1 MRAAAPAR
9 LLDLTRLLSRLGQGP
24 LTGVD
29 RVEAAWLDHLL
40 DAPQPCFGLLRTRL
54 GFLLLDRKGMQ
65 ALRDRLEGL
74 PLGPADLAGRLF
86 RRSQP
91 WRAKAEA
98 DMRRLACDRCLAPLL
113 SPLLR
118 RHLPAG
124 SCYLNLGHANLS
136 EFALRRIRAAG
147 LRVVVLVHDV
157 IPLEHPEF
165 TRPGIPAVF
174 RRKMAAVSAGADL
187 VIHSTEDARRRT
199 EAQLARLGRT
209 PPGITAPL
217 GVPMPR
223 PDPATPLPAL
233 RYFVAV
239 GTIEPRKNHALLL
252 DVWDRLEESLPAG
265 EVPQLLLLG
274 RRGWNNDEVFQRLDA
289 RARSGSAV
297 REHPDLPDGAVAA
310 LLAGAEALLFPSFA
324 EGYGLPPLEAMAL
337 GVPVL
342 CSNLPVFAE
351 TLGDYP
357 VYLDPNDRY
366 LWIRV
371 IAGRSPAGGRPPAR
385 GLPDWASHF
394 RAVTAACDAL

>member
-54 GFLLLDRKGMQ
+54 GFLLLDRTGMQ

-91 WRAKAEA
+91 WRARAEA

-113 SPLLR
+113 ASLLR
-118 RHLPAG
+118 RHLPDG

-136 EFALRRIRAAG
+136 GFALRRIRAAG

-217 GVPMPR
+217 GVPVPR
-223 PDPATPLPAL
+223 ADPETPLPAL

-289 RARSGSAV
+289 RARLSSAV

-337 GVPVL
+337 GVPVV

-366 LWIRV
+366 LWTRV
-371 IAGRSPAGGRPPAR
+371 IAGRSPAGGRPRAR